1 MTTPSRKI
9 LRQSINKGKMES
21 AIAGTCKALGAMKI
35 SNSPAT
41 KGESMTQAPRTK
53 PLESGQ
59 SMVDRA
65 IALENKRS
73 GK

>member
-21 AIAGTCKALGAMKI
+21 AIAGTRKALGDMKI

-41 KGESMTQAPRTK
+41 KGESMTQAPRK
-53 PLESGQ
+53 LESGQ

-65 IALENKRS
+65 KKLENKRS
-73 GK
+73 GR